1 MELMKHDKLDDN
13 RAMLDKMLE
22 CNTCKDIGR
31 YEPYLRRKRK
41 KKLHYEEAVDYLVH
55 NLPTLQYV
63 RSQVINFL
71 FSDGLTTGTE
81 AGDRKLDAWLYDTNI
96 RGDTNISVLMEA
108 VSESLVYGKNGVRW
122 LSEEDGIINV
132 RSCNYGAIKEDNE
145 EYYGFKDVIGY
156 IVSLDDQKI
165 WDIETDEIQF
175 DQDVLEKQGVIIDK
189 DRKIILL
196 SKEEFLNMRMETST
210 TDGESVLNF
219 DRQRIEMLVNLYER
233 MNYDIEYDGPGRIIF
248 RLKEGYKS
256 TGANETSTSELLDNS
271 LNGQKARTELVEN
284 EIRKVAGEIK
294 YSTSDNIIVVS
305 DMFED
310 FEHLPRVTKTTEF
323 LTFLQD
329 NEGVIMSQVFGIPP
343 ALLSLGKLSG
353 NISMEKIIDN
363 AMLNVIIPM
372 REKIAVQ
379 ISNFIAPKI
388 GVEKIYFDKYN
399 MKQSN
404 DENDT
409 RVKVVDMIVK
419 LTAAGYTSLAD
430 KFAMI
435 LDTDLGTIGKLKTL
449 RNRFTGI
456 KENLLKF
463 LTEKGNSYGKG
474 NDETDT
480 K

>member
-1 MELMKHDKLDDN
+1 MELMKKEQLDDN
-13 RAMLDKMLE
+13 SAMLDKLLE

-31 YEPYLRRKRK
+31 YEPYLRKKRK
-41 KKLHYEEAVDYLVH
+41 KKLHYEEAIDYLVH

-81 AGDRKLDAWLYDTNI
+81 AGDRKLDSWLYDTNI

-122 LSEEDGIINV
+122 LSEDDGIINV
-132 RSCNYGAIKEDNE
+132 PSWRYGAIKEDNK

-156 IVSLDDQKI
+156 ILSMEDQKI
-165 WDIETDEIQF
+165 WDIDTDEVQF
-175 DQDVLEKQGVIIDK
+175 DEDVLKNQGVIIDR

-196 SKEEFLNMRMETST
+196 SNEEFLNMRMETST

-219 DRQRIEMLVNLYER
+219 DRQRIELLVNLYER
-233 MNYDIEYDGPGRIIF
+233 MNYDVEYDGPGRIIF
-248 RLKEGYKS
+248 KLKEGYKNAA
-256 TGANETSTSELLDNS
+256 ANETSTSELINTS
-271 LNGQKARTELVEN
+271 PAAQKSRTDMVDA
-284 EIRKVAGEIK
+284 EIQGLAKQIRD
-294 YSTSDNIIVVS
+294 SNSDNIIVAS
-305 DMFED
+305 DIFDE

-343 ALLSLGKLSG
+343 ALLSLGKISG

-363 AMLNVIIPM
+363 AMLNIIIPM

-430 KFAMI
+430 KLAMI

-449 RNRFTGI
+449 RNRFTGV

-463 LTEKGNSYGKG
+463 FKEKGSSYGKR

-480 K
+480 E